1 MSGICKIDT
10 ILDAQPTMDGA
21 GVKLNRVFGFYE
33 KGLMDPFLLLDFFGS
48 DNPADYISGFPWHPH
63 RGIETVTYILEGS
76 VEHGDSMGNSGVIH
90 SGDVQWMTAGR
101 GIIHQEMPKST
112 SGAMYGFQLW
122 VNLPASQK
130 MMPPR
135 YQEIKADEILS
146 VKPAEGI
153 IVKVIAGEFMNIK
166 GPVKD
171 IIADPEYYD
180 ISVSAGNHLLFN
192 VKPDHTVFAFAFKGE
207 ADFDDAGSK
216 PLKKG
221 QLAKF
226 KNGNQVSIT
235 AGAEEVRFLLVS
247 GKPLHE
253 PIAWGGPIVMNTE
266 EEISLAFREYRA
278 GTFIKQNS

>member
-1 MSGICKIDT
+1 MSTICKIDT
-10 ILDAQPTMDGA
+10 ILTAQPTRDGA

-48 DNPADYISGFPWHPH
+48 DNPADFMAGFPWHPH
-63 RGIETVTYILEGS
+63 RGIETVTYMLEGS

-90 SGDVQWMTAGR
+90 SGDIQWMTAGS

-112 SGAMYGFQLW
+112 GGPMYGFQLW

-135 YQEIKADEILS
+135 YQEIKAEEIRS
-146 VKPAEGI
+146 VKPGEGI
-153 IVKVIAGEFMNIK
+153 TVKVVAGEFMTVK

-171 IIADPEYYD
+171 IVADPEYFD
-180 ISVSAGNHLLFN
+180 ISVSPGKHLLFN
-192 VKPDHTVFAFAFKGE
+192 VKPEHTLFAFVFKGE
-207 ADFDDAGSK
+207 ADFGGDSK
-216 PLKKG
+216 PVKTG

-226 KNGNQVSIT
+226 RDGDQVSVT
-235 AGAEEVRFLLVS
+235 AGADEVRFLLVS

-266 EEISLAFREYRA
+266 EEINLAFKEYRE
-278 GTFIKQNS
+278 GTFIR